1 MWNLGRRKQGRSR
14 GRRNKSKK
22 RRRATKQILNLAKPK
37 LSKEIWPQI
46 LSTDNIDDESFFID
60 DTDTKKRTSRP
71 EPKNKS
77 PLIPAIPDVCFL
89 IADKYGASNRFI
101 TEFAAGFLSAHGDLS
116 KYALSVKTTERRRSF
131 VRSNYAQTYKTNQ
144 IKDHQFHFYALKF
157 CLRYTRIIFQTLR

>member
-1 MWNLGRRKQGRSR
+1 MVKEMIYISICWRITFRTLSIIQYLCMRKRPI
-14 GRRNKSKK
+14 KM
-22 RRRATKQILNLAKPK
+22 I
-37 LSKEIWPQI
+37 
-46 LSTDNIDDESFFID
+46 
-60 DTDTKKRTSRP
+60 DTKKRTSRH

-131 VRSNYAQTYKTNQ
+131 VRSNYAQTYKTNHL
-144 IKDHQFHFYALKF
+144 KDHQFHFYALHWDSKK
-157 CLRYTRIIFQTLR
+157 LKSQSHTKGDLERVAVVLSGKNP